1 METLPLVAAVS
12 PPEKPPELAC
22 TLIAIGSARAVAGS
36 SSTLSA
42 RIGQSLLIDSPAS
55 LTSTRRVPRAGL
67 VSATGGARALIRRKG
82 RSRVLKKT
90 KNGAALPRR
99 QSARSP
105 TGAARLVRL
114 HAVRAAPWTR
124 IRPQPQRGRM
134 PSPSPP
140 QD

>member
-1 METLPLVAAVS
+1 METEPLVAALS

-67 VSATGGARALIRRKG
+67 RSAMRGARVLIRRKDAPG
-82 RSRVLKKT
+82 DSQKRRTPQRSRDA
-90 KNGAALPRR
+90 NQRA
-99 QSARSP
+99 
-105 TGAARLVRL
+105 TGQEQK
-114 HAVRAAPWTR
+114 HWFGHT
-124 IRPQPQRGRM
+124 
-134 PSPSPP
+134 
-140 QD
+140 